1 MIPDSVREEILERVN
16 ILELIG
22 QYVELKKSGKNYMG
36 LCPFHHEKT
45 PSFSV
50 SEDKGLFHCF
60 GCGASGNSI
69 GFIMKIHNFDFVQAL
84 EFLGEKYGIEVKK
97 EEVKGK
103 KEFLSI
109 NEFIVKEAKKALFS
123 SNNKVALDYLIGR
136 NFDTDTVDEFD
147 IGYIPE
153 NFNIN
158 YLIKNFSKNE
168 LFDSG
173 NFFSKQ
179 GNLKLRFERRLI
191 IPIKNESGKVVG
203 FSGRSLDGTMP
214 KYVNSPESKF
224 FKKREILYNLN
235 LAKQHIKEKNQS
247 IIVEGFFDVIRLY
260 KHGFKNVVSPMGTS
274 FTKEQTA
281 TLKRF
286 SDEGVIIFDGDE
298 AGINA
303 SFRAIDNCIA
313 SNFFP
318 NVVFLPRGEDP
329 DSMLDKNE
337 EEFKK
342 LLQKKKDILIFLF
355 TQMYKKSTSNNQK
368 RQNLMDLYKKIQKIN
383 DPYNRNHYEEELAKI
398 FNTDKAILEAEVKS
412 KPLFKKQAEPKK
424 NNMSY
429 ICEEEFIISL
439 FNLSEDIVDNLV
451 GDITEE
457 MFANQK
463 NRTIFKKVV
472 EILHKDGNIAVLFND
487 IEHGEI
493 LANMTAK
500 MDSNID
506 SYKNALINKYKIIN
520 NFLDRERKR
529 LINYISTNKL
539 DEKES
544 IKILKDIQ
552 DILAKQKQ
560 INAKLSEV

>member
-16 ILELIG
+16 ILELIS

-50 SEDKGLFHCF
+50 SEEKGLFHCF

-69 GFIMKIHNFDFVQAL
+69 GFIMKIHNFDFVEAL
-84 EFLGEKYGIEVKK
+84 EFLGEKYGIEIRK
-97 EEVKGK
+97 EEVKGR

-123 SNNKVALDYLIGR
+123 SKNKIALDYLLGR

-153 NFNIN
+153 DFDIN
-158 YLIKNFSKNE
+158 CLLRNFSKNE

-173 NFFSKQ
+173 NFFNKQ
-179 GNLKLRFERRLI
+179 GNFRLRFEGRLI

-224 FKKREILYNLN
+224 FKKRELLYNLN
-235 LAKQHIKEKNQS
+235 LAKQYIKEKNQS

-281 TLKRF
+281 ILKRF

-329 DSMLDKNE
+329 DSMLNKNE
-337 EEFKK
+337 DEFKK

-355 TQMYKKSTSNNQK
+355 TQMYKKSTTNNQK

-383 DPYNRNHYEEELAKI
+383 DPYNRNHYEEQLAKV
-398 FNTDKAILEAEVKS
+398 FNIDKNILDAEVKS
-412 KPLFKKQAEPKK
+412 KTLFKKQSDHK
-424 NNMSY
+424 NTNMSY
-429 ICEEEFIISL
+429 ICEEEFITSL
-439 FNLSEDIVDNLV
+439 FNLSEDIIDNLV
-451 GDITEE
+451 SDITEE

-463 NRTIFKKVV
+463 NRIIFKKVV

-487 IEHGEI
+487 IEHGET
-493 LANMTAK
+493 LANMTARV
-500 MDSNID
+500 DSNTD

-529 LINYISTNKL
+529 LINHISTNKL
-539 DEKES
+539 NEEES
-544 IKILKDIQ
+544 IKILKNIQ
-552 DILAKQKQ
+552 DILARQKH

>member
-173 NFFSKQ
+173 NFFIKQ

-329 DSMLDKNE
+329 DSILDKNE

-412 KPLFKKQAEPKK
+412 TPLFKKQAEPKK

-439 FNLSEDIVDNLV
+439 FNLSDDIVDNLV

>member
-50 SEDKGLFHCF
+50 SEEKGLFHCF
-60 GCGASGNSI
+60 GCKASGNAI

-84 EFLGEKYGIEVKK
+84 EFLGEKYGIEVRK

-123 SNNKVALDYLIGR
+123 SKNKVALDYLIGR
-136 NFDTDTVDEFD
+136 NFDIDTVDEFD

-179 GNLKLRFERRLI
+179 GNLKLRFEKRLI

-329 DSMLDKNE
+329 DSILDKNE

-355 TQMYKKSTSNNQK
+355 TQMHKKSTTSNQK

-383 DPYNRNHYEEELAKI
+383 DPYNRNYYKEELARI
-398 FNTDKAILEAEVKS
+398 FNTDKDILEAEVKS
-412 KPLFKKQAEPKK
+412 KPLFKKQDDPKK

-451 GDITEE
+451 RDITEE

-463 NRTIFKKVV
+463 NRIIFKKVV

-529 LINYISTNKL
+529 LINYLSTSKL

-560 INAKLSEV
+560 VNAKLSEV

>member
-69 GFIMKIHNFDFVQAL
+69 GFIMKIHNFDFVEAL
-84 EFLGEKYGIEVKK
+84 EFLGEKYGIEVRK

-123 SNNKVALDYLIGR
+123 SKNKVALDYLLGR
-136 NFDTDTVDEFD
+136 NFNTDTIDEFD

-153 NFNIN
+153 DFNIN
-158 YLIKNFSKNE
+158 YLLKNFSKNE

-179 GNLKLRFERRLI
+179 GALKLRFEGRLI

-224 FKKREILYNLN
+224 FKKRELLYNLN

-281 TLKRF
+281 ILKRF
-286 SDEGVIIFDGDE
+286 SDEGVIIFDGDD

-318 NVVFLPRGEDP
+318 NVVFLPKGEDP

-337 EEFKK
+337 DEFKK

-355 TQMYKKSTSNNQK
+355 TQMYKKSITNNQR

-383 DPYNRNHYEEELAKI
+383 DPYNRNHYEEELAKV
-398 FNTDKAILEAEVKS
+398 FNIDKSILEAEVKS
-412 KPLFKKQAEPKK
+412 KPLFKKQSDPK
-424 NNMSY
+424 NSNMSY
-429 ICEEEFIISL
+429 ICEEEFITSL
-439 FNLSEDIVDNLV
+439 FNLSEDIIDNLIS
-451 GDITEE
+451 DITEE

-463 NRTIFKKVV
+463 NRIIFKKVV

-493 LANMTAK
+493 LANMTAR
-500 MDSNID
+500 MDSNTD
-506 SYKNALINKYKIIN
+506 SYKSALINKYKIIN

-529 LINYISTNKL
+529 LINHLSTNKL

-552 DILAKQKQ
+552 DILARQKHV
-560 INAKLSEV
+560 NAKLSEV